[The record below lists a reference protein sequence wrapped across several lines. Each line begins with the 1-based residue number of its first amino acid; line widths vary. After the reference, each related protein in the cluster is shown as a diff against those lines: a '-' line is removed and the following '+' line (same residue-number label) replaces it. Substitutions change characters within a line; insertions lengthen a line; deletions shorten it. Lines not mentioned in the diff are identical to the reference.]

1 MGLENDFQKGTGF
14 RNACPIW
21 DGRRPR
27 LNPSAGSAVRRSL
40 VLAFFSFCSFFRGLL
55 GSF

>member
-40 VLAFFSFCSFFRGLL
+40 VLAFFPFCSFFRGLL